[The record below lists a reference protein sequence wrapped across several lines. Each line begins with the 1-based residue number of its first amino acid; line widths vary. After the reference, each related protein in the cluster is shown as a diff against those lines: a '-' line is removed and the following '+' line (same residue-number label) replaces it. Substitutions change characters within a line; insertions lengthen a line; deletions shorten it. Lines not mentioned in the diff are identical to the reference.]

1 MTTSALRPLDLQ
13 GGQGA
18 GFHAAPGIVAL
29 PAPWH
34 VLWTWSNCERLVQD
48 QIRMK
53 GYSSF
58 LPTIEVWSRRGGRR
72 HLIRV
77 PLFPGYLFLE
87 RPLDRASYLD
97 VLKVRG
103 LVRVLGERW
112 DRPDEVP
119 AEEVEAIRRVVASNL
134 PTQPHTFLRQG
145 QRVRIVRG
153 PLADL
158 EGIFVRSKPIK
169 GLLVLSVE
177 LLQRSVAVE
186 VDCTD
191 VVPA

>member
-1 MTTSALRPLDLQ
+1 MTTSAPGQVDLQ
-13 GGQGA
+13 WGWGA
-18 GFHAAPGIVAL
+18 GLHPAPGGVAA

-34 VLWTWSNCERLVQD
+34 VLWTWSNCERLVHD
-48 QIRMK
+48 QIGMK
-53 GYSSF
+53 GYHSF
-58 LPTIEVWSRRGGRR
+58 LPTIEVWSRRGGRQ

-77 PLFPGYLFLE
+77 PLFPGYVFLE
-87 RPLDRASYLD
+87 RLLERASYLE

-119 AEEVEAIRRVVASNL
+119 AEEVEAIRRVVGSNV
-134 PTQPHTFLRQG
+134 PTQPHTFLKQG

-158 EGIFVRSKPIK
+158 EGIFVRSKPVK
-169 GLLVLSVE
+169 GLLVISVE